1 MLNGIG
7 ISGAALSE
15 VALSETALNGI
26 AFSGAALNA
35 IHSNSNLKP
44 RNTIS
49 SQKKMVKKGVM
60 ETNV

>member
-15 VALSETALNGI
+15 VALSEIALNGI

-44 RNTIS
+44 CNTIS